1 MANATRKEANGTGVE
16 RIEGRI
22 GPDTRFDLV
31 ISGPLTAEAM
41 RRLTAA
47 VELFSSAVTD
57 KPAELAG
64 GER

>member
-1 MANATRKEANGTGVE
+1 VANATKKEANGTGVE

-31 ISGPLTAEAM
+31 ITGPLTTEAM

>member
-1 MANATRKEANGTGVE
+1 MANATKKEANGTGVE

-31 ISGPLTAEAM
+31 ITGPLTAEAM

-47 VELFSSAVTD
+47 VELFSGAVTD
-57 KPAELAG
+57 KPADLAG

>member
-1 MANATRKEANGTGVE
+1 MANATKKEANGAGVE

-31 ISGPLTAEAM
+31 ITGPLTAEAM

-57 KPAELAG
+57 KPADLAG

>member
-1 MANATRKEANGTGVE
+1 MANATKKEANGTGME

-57 KPAELAG
+57 KPADLAG

>member
-1 MANATRKEANGTGVE
+1 MANATKKEANGTGVE

-31 ISGPLTAEAM
+31 ITGPLTAEAM

>member
-1 MANATRKEANGTGVE
+1 MANATKKEANGTGME

>member
-1 MANATRKEANGTGVE
+1 ME

-57 KPAELAG
+57 KPADLAG

>member
-1 MANATRKEANGTGVE
+1 VANATRKEANGSGVE

-31 ISGPLTAEAM
+31 ITGPLTADAM

-57 KPAELAG
+57 KPAEMAG

>member
-31 ISGPLTAEAM
+31 ITGPLTAETM